1 MVIDHHSVPTKCKL
15 LHMAI
20 FQRFFRH
27 SIIERPAFLL
37 HTAELANHFGPIW
50 EVLEHTGFDILLDG
64 EVQLHKAPERA
75 RIRTVREVLEV
86 KDRYAV
92 LVSNHIV
99 RKPGRLAGVRYKKA
113 IINLLAK
120 TNLRMM
126 YAAGKSGWNMS
137 SWNSFYDGVLCF
149 GPHHAQAFSSRFG
162 LPTKQIGYPRF
173 DNYFNTPIEKSKL
186 CDSMNC
192 DPAKP
197 TVVWLPTWKNLSSV
211 DHFNDEIAA
220 LMVDFNVVVK
230 VHPLMPKDEPE
241 RVERLQLLGFNAL
254 ITDDT
259 DNVSLYQLADYMLFD
274 YGGPA
279 FGAIYTGKRFVLL
292 NVPDAAN
299 DAHTGADSPDV
310 LLRKSLINLDS
321 GQGKLATYLQEGPHW
336 SAHME
341 EIAKLRSLYFVNN
354 FGTSAAAAAAA
365 ILDRSWLS
373 DKGSES
379 W

>member
-1 MVIDHHSVPTKCKL
+1 MPL
-15 LHMAI
+15 
-20 FQRFFRH
+20 FQRFFRR
-27 SIIERPAFLL
+27 STITRPAFLL

-50 EVLEHTGFDILLDG
+50 EAFDGTGFDILLDG
-64 EVQLHKAPERA
+64 AIQPPKAPETA
-75 RIRTVREVLEV
+75 RIRTVSEVLEA

-92 LVSNHIV
+92 LVSNHLV
-99 RKPGRLAGVRYKKA
+99 RMPTELERKPYEKKDRPYKKA
-113 IINLLAK
+113 IINLLAE

-126 YAAGKSGWNMS
+126 YAAGKTGWNMS
-137 SWNSFYDGVLCF
+137 AWNSFYDGILCF
-149 GPHHAQAFSSRFG
+149 GPHHAKAFSSRFG

-173 DNYFNTPIEKSKL
+173 DKYFNIPIDKSKL
-186 CDSMNC
+186 CSSLNC
-192 DPAKP
+192 DPTKP
-197 TVVWLPTWKNLSSV
+197 TVVWLPTWEALSSV

-220 LMVDFNVVVK
+220 LMQNFNVVVK

-241 RVERLQLLGFNAL
+241 RLERLQLLGFNAL
-254 ITDDT
+254 ISDAT

-279 FGAIYTGKRFVLL
+279 FGAIYAGKRFVLL

-299 DAHTGADSPDV
+299 DPLTGADSPDV
-310 LLRKSLINLDS
+310 LLRKSLINVNP
-321 GQGKLATYLQEGPHW
+321 GQGKLATYLQDGPHW
-336 SAHME
+336 FAHMKD
-341 EIAKLRSLYFVNN
+341 IDRLRSHYFANN

-373 DKGSES
+373 DKGNET